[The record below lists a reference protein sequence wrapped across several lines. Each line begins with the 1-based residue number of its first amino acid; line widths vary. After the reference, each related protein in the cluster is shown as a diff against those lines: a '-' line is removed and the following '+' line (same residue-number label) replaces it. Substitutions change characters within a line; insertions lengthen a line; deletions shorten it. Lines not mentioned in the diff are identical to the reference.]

1 MIPRLFFRF
10 LHLLSPVNTYIFR
23 TQLRQ
28 VETFVSTFLFSM
40 FLVLSLFHQQKSFFR
55 LNKITIDDH
64 SFTASLFYFLLLL
77 LFLLGIFADR
87 IDLDRICTFTYYFE
101 TKSNEYCW
109 FYSRLFCVCFVSV
122 MFVSFFY
129 FVCYIRRL

>member
-1 MIPRLFFRF
+1 MWFDVYLREEEGREIEYGNVICIACMIPRLFFRF

-55 LNKITIDDH
+55 INKITIDDH

-87 IDLDRICTFTYYFE
+87 IDLDRILH
-101 TKSNEYCW
+101 
-109 FYSRLFCVCFVSV
+109 FYLLLWNKVKRILLVLF
-122 MFVSFFY
+122 
-129 FVCYIRRL
+129 